1 MENCEVMIFY
11 GWWQLAVCSFAFV
24 ALFGIWWHIGKERN
38 DNGQVFLAFSTLC
51 WAFSGVAE
59 IWFGCT
65 QEQPTYFQEGIRSV
79 FSLFN
84 SLFILLSLPWFKYLP
99 ERLEPIIKS
108 KYWHYIIGFP
118 FLFSL
123 LPTISKMWS
132 GKSSTLISELDVYFA
147 FLTLAFLGGV
157 LWTSFTKRRL
167 AILAYLSLVCIG
179 LTFVAQLYKLTQAEV
194 NLTLFSAIFK
204 TSLIMIFFALALSWV
219 KELTEN
225 IIPETSAMT
234 LSLFSKKEKN
244 RFLRQAIISGI
255 PGIKSKPIKLTNGN
269 YDLLYTFA
277 ERKIND
283 AEGWLEIKPKEN
295 RNLKKTFD
303 INDHNNI
310 KRLISS
316 MLDGIFG
323 ESLWSKEQ
331 HYIPF
336 KEAFFELS
344 DKRERKIRI
353 RLSKEQID
361 LSGE

>member
-1 MENCEVMIFY
+1 MMFY
-11 GWWQLAVCSFAFV
+11 GWWQFSVCAFAFV

-38 DNGQVFLAFSTLC
+38 DYGQVYLAFSTLC
-51 WAFSGVAE
+51 WSFSGLSE
-59 IWFGCT
+59 IWFGCP
-65 QEQPTYFQEGIRSV
+65 QEESVYLQEGTRSV

-84 SLFILLSLPWFKYLP
+84 SVFILLALPWFKYLP
-99 ERLEPIIKS
+99 ERLEQIINS
-108 KYWHYIIGFP
+108 KYWHYIIGLP

-123 LPTISKMWS
+123 LPTLSKMWS
-132 GKSSTLISELDVYFA
+132 GSSPSLISELDVYFA
-147 FLTLAFLGGV
+147 FLTLAFLGCV
-157 LWTSFTKRRL
+157 LWTSFNKRRL
-167 AILAYLSLVCIG
+167 SILAYLSLVCIG
-179 LTFVAQLYKLTQAEV
+179 LAIVAQIYKLTDAEI

-219 KELTEN
+219 KELTDN
-225 IIPETSAMT
+225 IIPETSNIT
-234 LSLFSKKEKN
+234 LKLFSKKENN
-244 RFLRQAIISGI
+244 RFVKQVIISGI
-255 PGIKSKPIKLTNGN
+255 PGLKPKPIKLTNSN

-310 KRLISS
+310 KRLTTS
-316 MLDGIFG
+316 LLNGLFG

-336 KEAFFELS
+336 KKAFFEVS

-353 RLSKEQID
+353 RLSKHHID
-361 LSGE
+361 LNEE